1 MVTRAAVG
9 ASRPDWEIICYRSGY
24 KGLLLGDSIKVTPEI
39 RAQAAV
45 LRQYGGSILV
55 DTGLNPACLTL
66 EITESMLMEHVDA
79 TLATLVALKS
89 TGVNL
94 AIDDFG
100 TGYSS
105 LSYLRRFPVDVL
117 KIDRA
122 FVREMTVNAD
132 DASIV
137 QGIIALAHSLRLK
150 VVAEGVE
157 TIAQYDALEKLG
169 CDLMQGYLWSPPVPA
184 PQFYGRFLAVTVAS

>member
-1 MVTRAAVG
+1 MMTKA
-9 ASRPDWEIICYRSGY
+9 W
-24 KGLLLGDSIKVTPEI
+24 KVSDTV
-39 RAQAAV
+39 R
-45 LRQYGGSILV
+45 SILV